1 MLLDSVGLALSTIGF
16 GLVYGL
22 AAREVGMTPLD
33 VGVMSLVVFAG
44 GSQFAVLAY
53 IGAGVPWISILIVT
67 ALINARHL
75 LYGAALTPYVG
86 NLSARVRAAMG
97 YPLSDETFAFTLS
110 HWRRIGYADV
120 PGYFL
125 LGLGLEVAPWAA
137 ASAVGAAVAGSIA
150 DPAAFGLDV
159 AFPASMA
166 GLAVGLITGRRELA
180 AAITG
185 GLTGVAFAL
194 LVDPAVGIVAGGVI
208 GPIVGMFV
216 PVDARTPEP
225 GEAT

>member
-33 VGVMSLVVFAG
+33 VGLMSLIVFAG
-44 GSQFAVLAY
+44 GSQFAVLGY
-53 IGAGVPWISILIVT
+53 IGAGAPWLSILIVT

-86 NLSARVRAAMG
+86 NLPVRIRAAMG
-97 YPLSDETFAFTLS
+97 YPLSDETFAFTLG

-137 ASAVGAAVAGSIA
+137 ASAVGAQVAGSIA
-150 DPAAFGLDV
+150 DPAALGLDV

-185 GLTGVAFAL
+185 ALTGVAFAL

-208 GPIVGMFV
+208 GPIVGMLV
-216 PVDARTPEP
+216 PVEAKMPEP
-225 GEAT
+225 TEVT